1 MRLDVSEVERACFSL
16 DKLEEG
22 RFDEDI
28 ALEGVKEDHLH
39 GNVLEVDRDVFLSEV
54 VLVQFFLLL
63 ADIHEVLG
71 LDLLVDDLD
80 LGLGPLE
87 HRGVEVR
94 YDFERDPDLVVVLR
108 IDEGDQGR

>member
-1 MRLDVSEVERACFSL
+1 M
-16 DKLEEG
+16 
-22 RFDEDI
+22 
-28 ALEGVKEDHLH
+28 
-39 GNVLEVDRDVFLSEV
+39 

-80 LGLGPLE
+80 LGLGPLG
-87 HRGVEVR
+87 HGGVEVR

>member
-1 MRLDVSEVERACFSL
+1 M
-16 DKLEEG
+16 
-22 RFDEDI
+22 
-28 ALEGVKEDHLH
+28 
-39 GNVLEVDRDVFLSEV
+39 
-54 VLVQFFLLL
+54 VLVQFFLLF
-63 ADIHEVLG
+63 ADVHEVLG

-87 HRGVEVR
+87 HGGVEVR